1 MNRPSNRPDGA
12 SPEAAL
18 VSSEAAGGSASQ
30 AAAAGAGGP
39 ASDKVWHQA
48 RSELAEHEIARRL
61 IPDGPAV
68 GVEEGDESSTL
79 RRVGRFVVFGGVILG
94 LAVPEIAA
102 ELRPY
107 LAPLLVATLLFGLL
121 QADISR
127 LTSYRKQA
135 LSIAGLLFALLV
147 LSPIFVALEAKVVL
161 VPYGLPVGIADGL
174 ILAALSPPL
183 LAAPAIAF
191 LLRLDSLLALVVALI
206 AHLLAPLTI
215 SLLAHWLVGPQ
226 LQISMFEL
234 MARLVLIMGTGFALG
249 MALRQVKA
257 PARYE
262 RQCRSCVDALSIIT
276 LTLLAIALMDGV
288 ADLAVSNPNYVM
300 LAVACGFVLN
310 PLLQLLGAF
319 LFVKSGFQGSL
330 TVGLLAGY
338 RNTGIMIA
346 ALAGSAPPDVIAF
359 LAIVQI
365 PAFVI
370 PLLSGPILNKVR
382 KVGFDTP

>member
-1 MNRPSNRPDGA
+1 MNRPSNRPDG
-12 SPEAAL
+12 SPTEPAF
-18 VSSEAAGGSASQ
+18 
-30 AAAAGAGGP
+30 AAGAPSAGSVP
-39 ASDKVWHQA
+39 EPSAAATSEKVWNQA
-48 RSELAEHEIARRL
+48 RSELSENEIARKL
-61 IPDGPAV
+61 IPEASV
-68 GVEEGDESSTL
+68 AGVHEGDDSSGL
-79 RRVGRFVVFGGVILG
+79 RQFGRFVVFGGVLLG
-94 LAVPEIAA
+94 LGVPEIAA

-107 LAPLLVATLLFGLL
+107 LAPLLVATLVFGLL
-121 QADISR
+121 RADLSR
-127 LTSYRKQA
+127 LTNYRKQA
-135 LSIAGLLFALLV
+135 LPIAGLLFALLV

-161 VPYGLPVGIADGL
+161 VPYGLPAGIADGL
-174 ILAALSPPL
+174 VLAALSPPL

-191 LLRLDSLLALVVALI
+191 LLGLDSLLALVVALI

-215 SLLAHWLVGPQ
+215 TVLAHWLVGPQ

-234 MARLVLIMGTGFALG
+234 MARLVLIIGTGFALG

-262 RQCRSCVDALSIIT
+262 RQCRSCVDVMSVVT

-288 ADLAVSNPNYVM
+288 AEMAWANPQYVM

-338 RNTGIMIA
+338 RNTGVMIA
-346 ALAGSAPPDVIAF
+346 ALAGSAPPSVIAF

-365 PAFVI
+365 PAFII
-370 PLLSGPILNKVR
+370 PLLSGPILKKVR
-382 KVGFDTP
+382 TVGFDAP

>member
-1 MNRPSNRPDGA
+1 MHRPSNRSDGSSA
-12 SPEAAL
+12 EPAL
-18 VSSEAAGGSASQ
+18 
-30 AAAAGAGGP
+30 
-39 ASDKVWHQA
+39 ASDESSGVSVPEPSAAHANEKVWTQA
-48 RSELAEHEIARRL
+48 RSELAENEIGRRL
-61 IPDGPAV
+61 IPDAPLA
-68 GVEEGDESSTL
+68 GVDEGEGSPGL
-79 RRVGRFVVFGGVILG
+79 RQFGRFVVFGGVLLG
-94 LAVPEIAA
+94 LGVPEIAA

-107 LAPLLVATLLFGLL
+107 LAPLLVATLVFGLL
-121 QADISR
+121 RADLSR
-127 LTSYRKQA
+127 LTTYRKQA
-135 LSIAGLLFALLV
+135 LPIAGLLFALLV

-161 VPYGLPVGIADGL
+161 VPYGLPASIADGL
-174 ILAALSPPL
+174 VLAALSPPL

-191 LLRLDSLLALVVALI
+191 LLGLDSLLALVVALL
-206 AHLLAPLTI
+206 AHVLAPLTI
-215 SLLAHWLVGPQ
+215 TVLAHWLVGPQ

-257 PARYE
+257 PPRYE
-262 RQCRSCVDALSIIT
+262 RQCRNFVDVMSVIT

-288 ADLAVSNPNYVM
+288 ADMAWSNPQYVM
-300 LAVACGFVLN
+300 LAVACGFLLN

-338 RNTGIMIA
+338 RNTGVMIA
-346 ALAGSAPPDVIAF
+346 ALAGSAPPSVIAF

-365 PAFVI
+365 PAFII

-382 KVGFDTP
+382 TVGFDTP

>member
-1 MNRPSNRPDGA
+1 MNRPSNRSDDSSQEPTLDSG
-12 SPEAAL
+12 EAAKIS
-18 VSSEAAGGSASQ
+18 VPEPRASAASE
-30 AAAAGAGGP
+30 
-39 ASDKVWHQA
+39 KVWNQA
-48 RSELAEHEIARRL
+48 RNELAENEIARRL
-61 IPDGPAV
+61 IPDPPVA
-68 GVEEGDESSTL
+68 GVAEGDGSSGL
-79 RRVGRFVVFGGVILG
+79 RQFGRFVVFGGVLLG
-94 LAVPEIAA
+94 LAVPEISA

-107 LAPLLVATLLFGLL
+107 LAPLLVATLVFGLL
-121 QADISR
+121 GADLSR
-127 LTSYRKQA
+127 LTNYRKQA
-135 LSIAGLLFALLV
+135 LPIAGLLFALLV

-161 VPYGLPVGIADGL
+161 VPYGLPASIADGL

-191 LLRLDSLLALVVALI
+191 LLGLDSLLALVVALI
-206 AHLLAPLTI
+206 AHLLAPFTI
-215 SLLAHWLVGPQ
+215 TVLAHWLVGPQ

-234 MARLVLIMGTGFALG
+234 MARLVLIIGTGFALG

-257 PARYE
+257 PPRYE
-262 RQCRSCVDALSIIT
+262 RQARNCVDLMSVVT

-288 ADLAVSNPNYVM
+288 AEMAWSNPQYVM
-300 LAVACGFVLN
+300 LAVACGFLLN

-338 RNTGIMIA
+338 RNTGVMIA
-346 ALAGSAPPDVIAF
+346 ALAGSAPPSVIAF

-365 PAFVI
+365 PAFMI

-382 KVGFDTP
+382 TVGFDTP